1 MDELLHCTSLQVPA
15 FVSKVKSAFKNFCK
29 KICQYW
35 LKKLGIILIYPFGQ
49 STSVENTD
57 EIISKKIQI
66 IHIETG
72 KS

>member
-1 MDELLHCTSLQVPA
+1 MWNQH
-15 FVSKVKSAFKNFCK
+15 SKISVKN
-29 KICQYW
+29 CQYW

-49 STSVENTD
+49 STPVENTD

-66 IHIETG
+66 IHIEIG